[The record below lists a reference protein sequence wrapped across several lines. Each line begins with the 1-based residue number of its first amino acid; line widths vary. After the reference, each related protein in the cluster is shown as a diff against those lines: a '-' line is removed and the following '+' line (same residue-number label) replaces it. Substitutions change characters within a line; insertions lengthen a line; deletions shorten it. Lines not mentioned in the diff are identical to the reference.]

1 MRPRWAPQS
10 SKLLIPFTRD
20 GRFDSDTFPQM
31 MKWIVTVLCWATLL
45 GAQTPKL
52 FWDGYSWQK
61 VDLLTEEYPEFRLP
75 MKRAYLAGLL
85 NGKTYDYL
93 QVWAA
98 DSVQA
103 NKLFRDYLNR
113 FAIDELIRGTDQF
126 YDDPA
131 NRYLPVVSALMIT
144 SLGAMGFPD
153 SVVAAYAQAARDWV
167 NDLTRVMSDEVPVS
181 VEGISMPPAPSSPAE
196 LGPPPLKQR
205 RKWYNPDQLILP

>member
-31 MKWIVTVLCWATLL
+31 MKWIVAILCWTTLL

-52 FWDGYSWQK
+52 FWDGYSWLEM
-61 VDLLTEEYPEFRLP
+61 DRITEEYPEFRLP
-75 MKRAYLAGLL
+75 LKRAYVLGLL

-103 NKLFRDYLNR
+103 NALFRDYLNR
-113 FAIDELIRGTDQF
+113 FAIDELIRGADQF
-126 YDDPA
+126 YQDPTH
-131 NRYLPVVSALMIT
+131 RYLPVVSALMIT

-153 SVVAAYAQAARDWV
+153 SVVAAYAQASRDWI
-167 NDLTRVMSDEVPVS
+167 NELTEVISEEVPVN
-181 VEGISMPPAPSSPAE
+181 VEGISMPPAPRSPSE
-196 LGPPPLKQR
+196 LEPPLLEQR
-205 RKWYNPDQLILP
+205 RKWYNPDQRILP